1 MEKIEE
7 TVLNSQVDITK
18 SKQFIYLELANWV
31 LILLSIFSCLWRN
44 DCNVL
49 IGLWI
54 VLLLNRQFT
63 ANPGSYSKIMI
74 HLLIALIIIDGIW
87 MFIMF
92 PYWNNSKNVKVYTR
106 VANHLHGWVEFFGVL
121 ELLVK
126 CGMLFFLI
134 NIYRNFGSC
143 SGLFNFNYS

>member
-1 MEKIEE
+1 MDKYEE
-7 TVLNSQVDITK
+7 GVLNSQVDVTK
-18 SKQFIYLELANWV
+18 TKNFALMGILTWTLVLLAM
-31 LILLSIFSCLWRN
+31 FSCLWRN

-49 IGLWI
+49 IGLLI

-106 VANHLHGWVEFFGVL
+106 VANHLHGWVEFFGLL